1 MNHSRAKSGSWAKGW
16 WVALALSW
24 PVHAPLPVLAQTTA
38 PTPAPQ
44 NPAPA
49 PPNAVPAPAQKP
61 NDGVENAQ
69 FGELME
75 LVVRPAITMTGKANW
90 DDIYPELRLVFEKL
104 NKIAKDNGLTVS
116 GPPLV
121 LFANPDADMAE
132 YSAMLPVAALSAG
145 MEEKLKPALPGQT
158 PGGKVLRFVHLGA
171 YDTIGQ
177 TYDEAA
183 NLLDERHI
191 KIEEAT
197 VEEYIRDPETTREA
211 DLATFIYV
219 FPKP

>member
-1 MNHSRAKSGSWAKGW
+1 
-16 WVALALSW
+16 
-24 PVHAPLPVLAQTTA
+24 
-38 PTPAPQ
+38 
-44 NPAPA
+44 
-49 PPNAVPAPAQKP
+49 
-61 NDGVENAQ
+61 
-69 FGELME
+69 ME
-75 LVVRPAITMTGKANW
+75 LVVRPSITMAGKASW

-121 LFANPDADMAE
+121 LFANPDADLAE

-183 NLLDERHI
+183 NLLTSGISRSRKPRLRNI
-191 KIEEAT
+191 SAT
-197 VEEYIRDPETTREA
+197 PRPHGRSGSG
-211 DLATFIYV
+211 DLHLCLSQTL
-219 FPKP
+219 KDKR